1 MFRKEAFFTDF
12 GLAVK
17 NGVVKNI
24 FKKGGSKSIRMVDD
38 MLIFA
43 ISQRASDVHLEPM
56 GTEARI
62 RFRIDGKLQ
71 DYGFI
76 DNGTY
81 LSWLSRLKIVG
92 GLDIGEKRL
101 PQDGHLEM
109 ESLKADLRIAT
120 LPTTLGE
127 KVAIRILSK
136 EQRFLSLDK
145 LHFLP
150 QSAEKYK
157 KLYTA
162 PNGMILLTGPTGSGK
177 TTTLYATLNELNKN
191 NVNIV
196 TIEDPAEYKLV
207 GINQVNVNLRAG
219 LTFAKG
225 LRSIVRQDPDII
237 MVGEIRDEETAA
249 IALQAALTGHLVFST
264 LHTNTAIGAVSRLLD
279 MGIPRY
285 LLAAALRGVVG
296 QRLVRKICPR
306 CITTY
311 KASAAEKELL
321 GIDGRKNVLLSR
333 GTGCPHCN
341 GTGYNGR
348 IALHEVF
355 AVSTEL
361 GSIISQGVS
370 EQSLMKNAAAEG
382 FEGVRKDAVAKVLD
396 GYTTIMEL
404 MQEGIL

>member
-24 FKKGGSKSIRMVDD
+24 FKKGGSKYIRMVDD

-43 ISQRASDVHLEPM
+43 IGQRASDVHLEPM

-62 RFRIDGKLQ
+62 RLRIDGKLQ

-150 QSAEKYK
+150 QNAEKYK

>member
-1 MFRKEAFFTDF
+1 M
-12 GLAVK
+12 
-17 NGVVKNI
+17 
-24 FKKGGSKSIRMVDD
+24 
-38 MLIFA
+38 
-43 ISQRASDVHLEPM
+43 
-56 GTEARI
+56 
-62 RFRIDGKLQ
+62 
-71 DYGFI
+71 
-76 DNGTY
+76 
-81 LSWLSRLKIVG
+81 
-92 GLDIGEKRL
+92 
-101 PQDGHLEM
+101 
-109 ESLKADLRIAT
+109 
-120 LPTTLGE
+120 PTTLGE

-145 LHFLP
+145 LYFLP
-150 QSAEKYK
+150 QNAEKYK

-296 QRLVRKICPR
+296 QRLVRKICPH

-361 GSIISQGVS
+361 GSIISQGIS

>member
-1 MFRKEAFFTDF
+1 M
-12 GLAVK
+12 
-17 NGVVKNI
+17 
-24 FKKGGSKSIRMVDD
+24 
-38 MLIFA
+38 
-43 ISQRASDVHLEPM
+43 
-56 GTEARI
+56 
-62 RFRIDGKLQ
+62 
-71 DYGFI
+71 
-76 DNGTY
+76 
-81 LSWLSRLKIVG
+81 
-92 GLDIGEKRL
+92 

-150 QSAEKYK
+150 QNAEKYK

-196 TIEDPAEYKLV
+196 TIEDPAEYKLL

>member
-1 MFRKEAFFTDF
+1 
-12 GLAVK
+12 
-17 NGVVKNI
+17 
-24 FKKGGSKSIRMVDD
+24 
-38 MLIFA
+38 
-43 ISQRASDVHLEPM
+43 
-56 GTEARI
+56 
-62 RFRIDGKLQ
+62 
-71 DYGFI
+71 
-76 DNGTY
+76 
-81 LSWLSRLKIVG
+81 
-92 GLDIGEKRL
+92 
-101 PQDGHLEM
+101 
-109 ESLKADLRIAT
+109 
-120 LPTTLGE
+120 
-127 KVAIRILSK
+127 
-136 EQRFLSLDK
+136 
-145 LHFLP
+145 
-150 QSAEKYK
+150 
-157 KLYTA
+157 
-162 PNGMILLTGPTGSGK
+162 MILLTGPTGSGK

-296 QRLVRKICPR
+296 QRLVRKICPH

-361 GSIISQGVS
+361 GSIISQGIS

>member
-43 ISQRASDVHLEPM
+43 IGQRASDVHLEPM

-62 RFRIDGKLQ
+62 RLRIDGKLQ

-150 QSAEKYK
+150 QSTEKYK

>member
-43 ISQRASDVHLEPM
+43 IGQRASDVHLEPM

-62 RFRIDGKLQ
+62 RLRIDGKLQ

-333 GTGCPHCN
+333 GTGCHHCN

>member
-43 ISQRASDVHLEPM
+43 IGQRASDVHLEPM

-62 RFRIDGKLQ
+62 RLRIDGKLQ

-145 LHFLP
+145 LYFLP
-150 QSAEKYK
+150 QNAEKYK

-361 GSIISQGVS
+361 GSIISQGIS

>member
-43 ISQRASDVHLEPM
+43 IGQRASDVHLEPM

-62 RFRIDGKLQ
+62 RLRIDGKLQ

-196 TIEDPAEYKLV
+196 TIEDPAEYKLL

>member
-43 ISQRASDVHLEPM
+43 IGQRASDVHLEPM
-56 GTEARI
+56 GTEARV
-62 RFRIDGKLQ
+62 RLRIDGKLQ

-145 LHFLP
+145 LYFLP
-150 QSAEKYK
+150 QNAEKYK

-361 GSIISQGVS
+361 GSIISQGIS

>member
-43 ISQRASDVHLEPM
+43 IGQRASDVHLEPM

-62 RFRIDGKLQ
+62 RLRIDGKLQ

-150 QSAEKYK
+150 QNAEKYK